1 MKTTSVLSQDLAEEQ
16 ATEIFCRLDVNENCL
31 VTEEE
36 FLAGCQAGH
45 PCRPE

>member
-1 MKTTSVLSQDLAEEQ
+1 MKTTSALTQDLAEEQ
-16 ATEIFCRLDVNENCL
+16 AAEIFCSLDVNENCL

-36 FLAGCQAGH
+36 FLAGCQAGL